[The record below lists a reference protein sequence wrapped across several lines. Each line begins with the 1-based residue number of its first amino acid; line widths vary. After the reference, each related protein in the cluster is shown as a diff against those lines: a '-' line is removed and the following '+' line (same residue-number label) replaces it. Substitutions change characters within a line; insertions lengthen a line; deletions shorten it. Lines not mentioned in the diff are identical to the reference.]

1 MKPSYLRP
9 VDNEITLEGLKK
21 FPLIYLASPYT
32 LYAKGLPAAFEDV
45 TELAAKLVG
54 HGIGVF
60 APITYG
66 HPMTVNG
73 TVNACSEKIWYP
85 LNDAFM
91 HKCDALLVA
100 RMPGWNSSKGVAR
113 EITYFEM
120 VGKPIFHIN
129 PETLDV
135 Y

>member
-1 MKPSYLRP
+1 MPPHLRL
-9 VDNEITLEGLKK
+9 VDGEVTLEGLRKYG
-21 FPLIYLASPYT
+21 LIYLASPYT
-32 LYAKGLPAAFEDV
+32 LYAPGLSKAFEEV
-45 TELAAKLVG
+45 TELAAKLVAKG
-54 HGIGVF
+54 LGVF

-66 HPMTVNG
+66 HPMTVYG
-73 TVNACSEKIWYP
+73 GVKACSEDIWYP
-85 LNDAFM
+85 LNDSFL

-100 RMPGWNSSKGVAR
+100 RMMGWQSSKGVDR
-113 EITYFEM
+113 EIRYFEM